1 MNNLDFDIVIVGL
14 GPTGG
19 TLANLLAM
27 NNVSVLIL
35 EKEANIYN
43 LPRAVHF
50 DDEIMRVFQT
60 IGITK
65 SLSKKLIINKGTKF
79 IDDNG
84 ELLLDW
90 PRPKK
95 ITENG
100 WYPSYRFHQPDLER
114 SLRHNL
120 KKYKNVTIVQNAEVY
135 KTINKKNYV
144 EVNYKNTK
152 TNKIYSLKSKY
163 LIGCDGANSFLRNEI
178 NSEMEHLGFEQRWA
192 VIDVILKRKKMNLPD
207 RTIQYCSQSRPATYC
222 RNVGRRRRWEIAL
235 KDDERADTFFEEE
248 TLWKFLSRWIV
259 PDEAKIERKTIYTFQ
274 SAIAKQWRKGRI
286 FLVGDAAHLTPP
298 FMGQGMCAGIRDAS
312 NLAWKITMCCN
323 KGHNEKLLDTY
334 QSERSSN
341 VRDYIKTAM
350 KMGELLN
357 SIGGSDVSDTVFIQ
371 PDGSIKMNTIK
382 PKLGK
387 GLGISKDPNR
397 GKIFPSLKNEFGK
410 DIDFLYSSEPILITN
425 RKIDKNNFDIKI
437 FDNIDI
443 PKVETILKKFKSDAL
458 IIRPDRFILASTNEK
473 DLVNFSESCLSQINN
488 LEGFS

>member
-152 TNKIYSLKSKY
+152 TNKIHSLKSKY

-192 VIDVILKRKKMNLPD
+192 VIDVILKRKKMSLPD

-235 KDDERADTFFEEE
+235 KDDERADTFFEEK
-248 TLWKFLSRWIV
+248 TLWKFLSRWII
-259 PDEAKIERKTIYTFQ
+259 PDDAKIERKTIYTFQ

-323 KGHNEKLLDTY
+323 KDHNEKLLDTY

-443 PKVETILKKFKSDAL
+443 PKVETILKTFKSDAL
-458 IIRPDRFILASTNEK
+458 IIRPDRFIFASTNET
-473 DLVNFSESCLSQINN
+473 DLVYFSESCLSQMNN
-488 LEGFS
+488 